1 MNIRKGTI
9 FYRYLNNELE
19 QVRVYKIQNSETVCI
34 EFEDG
39 RKEKITASDLYK
51 YFTMLNPD
59 GYVSFTRV
67 KMNGSQLDDVI
78 ITFHRRMDILQNN
91 QPYAVCRQAITDLYT
106 NLINRESEIQYIGC
120 SVSIDTCPE
129 DVDFRLCTACDE
141 VVSIE
146 MISFYIGDTID
157 TALGFV
163 KTKAYDSI
171 LQVMKNQCN
180 TNILGCCT
188 SVKELLMQNNFEY
201 DVLRGLDIQPISFKI
216 ELEKDENGLDSL
228 SKTCTTQLEDILK
241 RELKTTIVV
250 PYSKEIDMK
259 DIQMDHVLVRDSN
272 NDIYIVG
279 YVGGERVNHS
289 YNALEDKRDYILMN
303 DLKYSKLNH

>member
-67 KMNGSQLDDVI
+67 KMNGSQMDDVI
-78 ITFHRRMDILQNN
+78 VTFHRKLDIIQNN

-106 NLINRESEIQYIGC
+106 NLINRDEEAKWIGC

-129 DVDFRLCTACDE
+129 GVDFRLCTACDE

-146 MISFYIGDTID
+146 MISFYIGDTIK
-157 TALGFV
+157 
-163 KTKAYDSI
+163 KTLSFIKTSVYDNI
-171 LQVMKNQCN
+171 LQVMKNSCN
-180 TNILGCCT
+180 SNILGCCA
-188 SVKELLMQNNFEY
+188 SVEELLMQNDFEY
-201 DVLRGLDIQPISFKI
+201 DVLCGLEIKPVSFKI
-216 ELEKDENGLDSL
+216 ELEKDEDEVDRLT
-228 SKTCTTQLEDILK
+228 KTCTTQLEDILK

-259 DIQMDHVLVRDSN
+259 DIKMDHVLVRDSN
-272 NDIYIVG
+272 NDIYIIG

-289 YNALEDKRDYILMN
+289 YSALEDKRDYLLMRE
-303 DLKYSKLNH
+303 LKYSKVNH